1 MKIMNKLTISN
12 LKLNKKRTI
21 VTIIGIILSVALI
34 TSLST
39 LISSFKSSLYNFY
52 IQQRGNY
59 HYAFYDISDADLE
72 VIKKNKKIES
82 YSIIEDIGYALI
94 NSKNEYKPYV
104 HILGIDNNDYKNL
117 SIHLI
122 SGKMPKNSDE
132 IVIAK
137 HLKNNGEVDLKI
149 GDIIDLEAGKRV
161 SDGYTLNASN
171 PYDDTEKLITKETK
185 SYKVVGIIERPIYG
199 IEQYS
204 SPGYTV
210 ITNRTQNHYSSSIYV
225 RYTKVGL
232 KYRYRVTANILG
244 ISEKLYE
251 DTKGGMLHNTDKEY
265 DLIKEEL
272 SKAKFTVYENSNL
285 IYLETM
291 PANDYT
297 VRALYTTFVVVALI
311 IIVTSVFCIKNSFD
325 IQVSEKQ
332 VLFGML
338 RSVGATKK
346 QIKKSVLYEGFI
358 LGLIGIPIG
367 IISGLFASFILI
379 KVCNSLLSEQLFMHF
394 TFDIS
399 FLAIIVAVVL
409 SILTIYLS
417 SIKSAK
423 RASSISPI
431 ALVRNSS
438 DIKNKKFGL
447 KTSKFIK
454 KLFGIGGLISYKNI
468 KRNKKK
474 YRTIVISLIVCI
486 SVFIATTSFVH
497 YAFKQISIEF
507 PDADYNISLRV
518 KSDNKTQID
527 AISKIDSIKFIDAKR
542 DVARDITG
550 IKITKDFSNYLDGND
565 NLVDAFI
572 SSHGSTVYKNYLDK
586 LNLSYEDAK
595 DKVILINK
603 TLITDSE
610 NPSIKKEII
619 TSNNKVNDT
628 IGIKLD
634 DSTVDFSIIKITDI
648 KPMFSDE
655 VYARIELIVSDEVM
669 DKLTDSE
676 YTNIF
681 IDSTNPD
688 YVEAEIKKILDN
700 DSYRISNLDKEKREI
715 QSLYTLVAIFL
726 YGFITV
732 IALIGI
738 TNIFNT
744 ITTSMFLRSKEFA
757 MLKSVGM
764 TNKEFN
770 KMIFLESIMTCFK
783 SLLIG
788 IPIGIFLSYIMYLSM
803 NIGINKVM
811 YNLPI
816 TGILISILSVIVLIL
831 VIMKYS
837 LNKINKQNIIETIR
851 KDNI

>member
-82 YSIIEDIGYALI
+82 ISIIEDIGYALI

-122 SGKMPKNSDE
+122 SGKMPENSDE

-149 GDIIDLEAGKRV
+149 GDTIDLKIGKRV

-171 PYDDTEKLITKETK
+171 SYDDTEKLITKETK

-244 ISEKLYE
+244 ISEKMYE

-297 VRALYTTFVVVALI
+297 VRTLYITFVVVALI

-394 TFDIS
+394 TFNIS

-438 DIKNKKFGL
+438 DIKNKKFSL

-486 SVFIATTSFVH
+486 SVFIATTSFVQ

-550 IKITKDFSNYLDGND
+550 IKLTKDFSNYLDGND
-565 NLVDAFI
+565 YLDDAFI
-572 SSHGSTVYKNYLDK
+572 SSHGSAVYKNYLDK

-628 IGIKLD
+628 ISIKLD
-634 DSTVDFSIIKITDI
+634 DSTVDLSIIKITDI

-676 YTNIF
+676 YTYIF